1 MVISMTEKILIK
13 NNSYPLRTD
22 FYRAINRTIIIL
34 AVIFMVTI
42 VNLNFAWTADAEYV
56 DNNNG
61 TITEKSSNLVWQ
73 QTDSYHELKN
83 GINWYQALEYIDLKN
98 SEKFAGFDDW
108 RLPTIMELK
117 VLYDESRPIKSKDNE
132 RIGLPIYSK
141 QVAVIICGQTMKED
155 WKTLGI
161 LGLAFRK
168 SISTLKIWETWVKG
182 LKWFEA
188 NQLKNN
194 TIDHN

>member
-42 VNLNFAWTADAEYV
+42 INLNFAWTADAVYI

-61 TITEKSSNLVWQ
+61 TVIEKSSNLVWQ
-73 QTDSYHELKN
+73 QADSYHELKN
-83 GINWYQALEYIDLKN
+83 GINWYQALEYIDVKN

-117 VLYDESRPIKSKDNE
+117 NLYDESRPIKSKDNE
-132 RIGLPIYSK
+132 RIGLPNSFKAGGSYYLWTAK
-141 QVAVIICGQTMKED
+141 ERGLENAWYFGLGFKEEYFNLKDLGDLGQ
-155 WKTLGI
+155 G
-161 LGLAFRK
+161 
-168 SISTLKIWETWVKG
+168 VKMVRG
-182 LKWFEA
+182 KPV
-188 NQLKNN
+188 KK
-194 TIDHN
+194 

>member
-22 FYRAINRTIIIL
+22 FYRAINRAIIIL

-73 QTDSYHELKN
+73 QADSYHELKN

-132 RIGLPIYSK
+132 RIGLPNKFKAGGSYYLWTNNERGLENAWYFGLGFQEEYFNLK
-141 QVAVIICGQTMKED
+141 DLGDLGQ
-155 WKTLGI
+155 G
-161 LGLAFRK
+161 
-168 SISTLKIWETWVKG
+168 VKMVRG
-182 LKWFEA
+182 KPV
-188 NQLKNN
+188 KN
-194 TIDHN
+194 